1 MTKKDRILK
10 KKKGQKLHFIRK
22 IRWPGEWEISA
33 AISGRVGIYEKGIKK
48 SECILW
54 DMDSGIIFVQKLG
67 LCKAAKGVYGV

>member
-1 MTKKDRILK
+1 M
-10 KKKGQKLHFIRK
+10 
-22 IRWPGEWEISA
+22 

-67 LCKAAKGVYGV
+67 LPKAAMVVPSPKFRERPICCIN

>member
-1 MTKKDRILK
+1 M
-10 KKKGQKLHFIRK
+10 
-22 IRWPGEWEISA
+22 

-67 LCKAAKGVYGV
+67 LRKAAMVVHSPKFRDRPICCIN